1 MINIYKYH
9 FDKKILEKYFM
20 KKNKSFLNLKS
31 TAVGKTGLQII
42 GFQDGL
48 ICVWDLERIVDDVF
62 GNRKQL
68 YEFEKYLLFLEY
80 VHNNITHFLEFNK
93 YNTQFLTG
101 SVDGNIL
108 IWKINLDVIK
118 NMRKGIQTMN
128 KSDKDYLYPVVVLK
142 KINEDDKVK
151 TRCSINTCC
160 WTNNSNYIICLISSK
175 NKKKINTTVV
185 TNNINSNNLNQIVN
199 TNSSQ
204 SNKRSSSMLIYD
216 ANKEYVIKRLDE
228 DNNFNFHDE
237 VYVLEPHPIYEEIVL
252 TVLNTSE
259 VILLNFMTNEILCK
273 FTEENYFF
281 NNIPTN
287 ILTTEAKF
295 STQGDMFVV
304 STYLG
309 SISIYSIYN
318 KFSYSG
324 TYMNQ
329 FFEDE
334 NNKYSN
340 IIYPKYCNMFNLP
353 YVIQQPYSKYKIDS
367 FSQVNKEN
375 FNIMQKS
382 YYYDYNHNFNERI
395 YECEREE
402 RIFKEAA
409 KENLTYRLQDQSE
422 REDNNSN
429 DDVDY
434 NQNDARDESF
444 VGAPDEEME
453 YEDLKLDNFEM
464 DEIEQFENDNCEE
477 DASGSYNLRSKKKKK
492 TVEEDS
498 GGRRRSGRR
507 SRQNNENNNIQT
519 ELINEAENL
528 NENEIVESDFELDN
542 NDYVGNGYN
551 NNTSGRNL
559 RTRKNKDGDG
569 NDQMTQSGRKFGRRK
584 RLKIKINRNRY
595 IEEDEVN
602 TNIIME
608 ENVNII
614 RKPSNIIEDENIFD
628 NLDENMLSKMIEDK
642 KDIEDVCFICKKFS
656 KGLIGP
662 FNYKITNYKQV
673 YIHLDCLVQFND
685 FEVYNASTKNLNI
698 ENTIVQIVEANH
710 PCFRCK

>member
-1 MINIYKYH
+1 
-9 FDKKILEKYFM
+9 
-20 KKNKSFLNLKS
+20 LKS

-48 ICVWDLERIVDDVF
+48 ICVWDIERIVDDVF

-68 YEFEKYLLFLEY
+68 YDFEKYLLFLEY

-93 YNTQFLTG
+93 QNTQFFSG

-108 IWKINLDVIK
+108 IWKINEDVIK
-118 NMRKGIQTMN
+118 NMRMGTQTMN
-128 KSDKDYLYPVVVLK
+128 KYDKDYLYPVVVLK

-151 TRCSINTCC
+151 TRCSVNTCC

-175 NKKKINTTVV
+175 NKKKIHANSVN
-185 TNNINSNNLNQIVN
+185 NNINANNLNNNPN
-199 TNSSQ
+199 TNSTQ
-204 SNKRSSSMLIYD
+204 LCKRSSSMLIYD
-216 ANKEYVIKRLDE
+216 ANKESVIKRLDE
-228 DNNFNFHDE
+228 ENNFNFHDE
-237 VYVLEPHPIYEEIVL
+237 VYVLEPHPVHEEIVL

-295 STQGDMFVV
+295 SSQGDMFVV

-309 SISIYSIYN
+309 SISIYSIYS

-382 YYYDYNHNFNERI
+382 YYYDYNYNYNERL

-402 RIFKEAA
+402 RIFLEAA

-422 REDNNSN
+422 REDNNSVMN
-429 DDVDY
+429 DDGEY

-444 VGAPDEEME
+444 VGVPDEEME
-453 YEDLKLDNFEM
+453 YEDLRLDNSEM
-464 DEIEQFENDNCEE
+464 EEIEPLENENSEE
-477 DASGSYNLRSKKKKK
+477 EASGSYNLRSKKKKK
-492 TVEEDS
+492 TIEDDS

-507 SRQNNENNNIQT
+507 SRQNNINNNI
-519 ELINEAENL
+519 ESEFI
-528 NENEIVESDFELDN
+528 NENEKNPEEYLIESEFELENNECTPNGCDN
-542 NDYVGNGYN
+542 QII
-551 NNTSGRNL
+551 GRSMRN
-559 RTRKNKDGDG
+559 RKNRGPNG
-569 NDQMTQSGRKFGRRK
+569 NDVLSQSARRLGRRK
-584 RLKIKINRNRY
+584 RLKIKMNRNR
-595 IEEDEVN
+595 ITEEEDLN
-602 TNIIME
+602 SIHNLE
-608 ENVNII
+608 ENDYKII
-614 RKPSNIIEDENIFD
+614 KTSKIIEDENTFN
-628 NLDENMLSKMIEDK
+628 NLNESMLLRNIEECK
-642 KDIEDVCFICKKFS
+642 EIEETCFLCKKRS
-656 KGLIGP
+656 KSLIGP
-662 FNYKITNYKQV
+662 FNYEITNNKEIF
-673 YIHLDCLVQFND
+673 IHLECLVHYND
-685 FEVYNASTKNLNI
+685 FEVYNPSTKNLNI
-698 ENTIVQIVEANH
+698 EKTIVQILEVNH
-710 PCFRCK
+710 RCFRCK